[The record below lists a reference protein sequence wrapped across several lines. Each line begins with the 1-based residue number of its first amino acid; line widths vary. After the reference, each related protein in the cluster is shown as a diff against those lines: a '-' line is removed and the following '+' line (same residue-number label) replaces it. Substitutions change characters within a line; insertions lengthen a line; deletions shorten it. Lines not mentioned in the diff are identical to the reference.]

1 MNLSEVVAGWSSL
14 AGKFFPFI
22 TLSISCHTLLACSV
36 SSERSAVKL
45 MGIPL
50 LFVAF
55 PFLLL
60 PFSLFAKF
68 FPPRHAHG
76 DLTSLAPHER
86 LPEILVVPREKTPTG
101 SPPGSPV
108 PGILQARTLEWVV
121 ISFDSSKRSSS
132 LSSWHTLGAQ

>member
-1 MNLSEVVAGWSSL
+1 LNLSEVIAGWSSL

-50 LFVAF
+50 FFVAF

-60 PFSLFAKF
+60 IFSLFAKF
-68 FPPRHAHG
+68 F
-76 DLTSLAPHER
+76 LVWLVYVLACFSFGLLCVGLSVLLGPGCGSFNN
-86 LPEILVVPREKTPTG
+86 IGKFSVIVSSRE
-101 SPPGSPV
+101 
-108 PGILQARTLEWVV
+108 
-121 ISFDSSKRSSS
+121 S
-132 LSSWHTLGAQ
+132 LSFSLLLEFL